1 MKIEREPESRVQF
14 ISSDVFRGK
23 MCGALLDI
31 DEAYD
36 YLVNDDDEA
45 IPFEIEFAAVFI
57 CLSGEAE
64 IMLDTKAYRINK
76 GDLCV
81 LFPHSVVQKIRKSN
95 DFEGYAL
102 GANIEYISKIQIPS
116 TMNHFLN
123 ISENPCISLSE
134 EEQKGLIEI
143 SNLIKERQRK
153 MNEHP
158 FAEDVMNNLLMA
170 LCYEI
175 VGIYTRRKPIEQQFY
190 SRQDTIFRKFLF
202 SLTKNCKE
210 HRDVAFYANEQCLTP
225 RYFSFIIK
233 EKSGENAI
241 VWIQR
246 SIMVEAKKLLSNR
259 QLTVQQISEEL
270 NFPNASFFGQFFKK
284 HSGVTPLGFRNGC
297 KIIA

>member
-1 MKIEREPESRVQF
+1 MKTEKEPDSRIQF
-14 ISSDVFRGK
+14 ISSDIFRDK
-23 MCGALLDI
+23 MYGALLDI

-36 YLVNDDDEA
+36 YLVNDDDGT

-64 IMLDTKAYRINK
+64 IMLDMKAYRIKK

-81 LFPHSVVQKIRKSN
+81 LFPHSVVQKIRKSV

-102 GANIEYISKIQIPS
+102 GANIEYVSTIQIPS
-116 TMNHFLN
+116 TMSHFLN
-123 ISENPCISLSE
+123 ISQNPCISLSE
-134 EEQKGLIEI
+134 REQKNLIEI
-143 SNLIKERQRK
+143 SNLIKERQR
-153 MNEHP
+153 NTDEHI
-158 FAEDVMNNLLMA
+158 FAESVINNLLMA
-170 LCYEI
+170 LCFEI

-202 SLTKNCKE
+202 SLTKNCKD
-210 HRDVAFYANEQCLTP
+210 HRDVIFYANEQCLTP
-225 RYFSFIIK
+225 RYFSSIIK

-246 SIMVEAKKLLSNR
+246 SIMVEAKKLLSNS

-284 HSGVTPLGFRNGC
+284 HAGMTPKEYRNTN
-297 KIIA
+297 KN